1 MSQVLAARPVTRLRD
16 LVELGKPRLSLLVLF
31 TAATGVWFAP
41 SALSLPRTV
50 FFLVATA
57 ALVSA
62 ANTLNCWIET
72 ELDGRMHRTRNRPL
86 PAGRMEPRVAF
97 VSGLT
102 VATLSLSALLVAT
115 NGLTAVLGVVALLSY
130 VLVYTPLK
138 RVTPWAVLVGG
149 IPGALP
155 PLMGWT
161 ASTDMFA
168 ARGWLLFGILFL
180 WQLPHFL
187 AISLYLKDDFRRGG
201 IRVMPLVF
209 GDRITRAWLFTF
221 TVALVGVSLLPEPL
235 GMSSRGYTVT
245 AAVIGLAFLGMAGL
259 GLRSGADRAWA
270 TRTFGFTLIY
280 LPVLITALVL
290 GSL

>member
-1 MSQVLAARPVTRLRD
+1 
-16 LVELGKPRLSLLVLF
+16 
-31 TAATGVWFAP
+31 
-41 SALSLPRTV
+41 
-50 FFLVATA
+50 
-57 ALVSA
+57 
-62 ANTLNCWIET
+62 
-72 ELDGRMHRTRNRPL
+72 MHRTRNRPL
-86 PAGRMEPRVAF
+86 PAGRLEPRVALA
-97 VSGLT
+97 SGLA
-102 VATLSLSALLVAT
+102 VATLSLSALIVAT
-115 NGLTAVLGVVALLSY
+115 NGLTALLGAAALLSY

-161 ASTDMFA
+161 ASTNKLA
-168 ARGWLLFGILFL
+168 PGGWLLFGILFL

-187 AISLYLKDDFRRGG
+187 AISLYLKDDFRRGS

-235 GMSSRGYTVT
+235 GMSGRGYTAT
-245 AAVIGLAFLGMAGL
+245 AVVLGLAFLGMAGL
-259 GLRSGADRAWA
+259 GLRRGADRTWA
-270 TRTFGFTLIY
+270 TRTFGFTLVY
-280 LPVLITALVL
+280 LPVLISALVL